1 METNTYATLS
11 NYMDLLLDAICVVDK
26 SGRFVFVSAGGERIF
41 GYSPHE
47 MIGLPMIDFVHPD
60 DRAKTL
66 QKAHK
71 IMSGL
76 QEPHFENRYIRK
88 DGQIVHIMWSARW
101 SETDQERVAVARDI
115 SKRKRAEA
123 VQHAQYAIA
132 QAAHNASDLNSLF
145 EAIHRIVADLM
156 HAPGFCI
163 ALYDQQSGELSY
175 PYSVDPPPCS
185 ATLPNPDPSTF
196 CAEVIGSGQALLL
209 APGTAADMPAALR
222 ELMGNHSRS
231 WLGVPLKSG
240 QGVMGALVVQNHAD
254 HGHYSE
260 QDREL
265 LQFVSTQIAAAIER
279 KQLLEGLQRMAL
291 YDQLTGLPNRELFHD
306 RIRLAL
312 ARARR
317 EQGQLALLYLDLD
330 RFKVVNDTYGHAA
343 GDLLL
348 EKVARR
354 IEQSVRASDTVA
366 RFGGDEFVVLL
377 ENCGRA
383 EDVGVIADKIRN
395 ALNQPFDLEG
405 QSVTVVPSIGTAFYP
420 RHGDDEKQLLRIA
433 DEAMYSAKKAGGN
446 RVQLNGV

>member
-1 METNTYATLS
+1 MEKNTYASLS

-26 SGRFVFVSAGGERIF
+26 AGLFVFVSAGGERIF
-41 GYSPHE
+41 GYAPDE
-47 MIGLPMIDFVHPD
+47 MIGLPMIGFVHPD
-60 DRAKTL
+60 DRERTL
-66 QKAHK
+66 EKAHK

-101 SETDQERVAVARDI
+101 SETDQVRVAVARDI

-132 QAAHNASDLNSLF
+132 DTTHNASDLHTLF
-145 EAIHRIVADLM
+145 EGVHRIIADLM

-163 ALYDQQSGELSY
+163 ALYDERSGEMSF
-175 PYSVDPPPCS
+175 PYAVDQQTP
-185 ATLPNPDPSTF
+185 LPTPSSLPKPTPSTF
-196 CAEVIGSGQALLL
+196 CAEIIGSGQTLLL
-209 APGTAADMPAALR
+209 NPDSQSTLPAALR
-222 ELMGNHSRS
+222 DLIGHHSQS
-231 WLGVPLKSG
+231 WLGVPLKSRNG
-240 QGVMGALVVQNHAD
+240 TIGALVVQNHAD
-254 HGHYSE
+254 NGHYSE

-265 LQFVSTQIAAAIER
+265 LQFASTQIAAAIER

-306 RIRLAL
+306 RIQLAL

-317 EQGQLALLYLDLD
+317 EQGQLTLLYLDLD
-330 RFKVVNDTYGHAA
+330 KFKVVNDTLGHAA

-354 IEQSVRASDTVA
+354 IEQCVRASDTVA

-377 ENCGRA
+377 ENSGSVEDAARTA
-383 EDVGVIADKIRN
+383 EKIRQ

-405 QSVTVVPSIGTAFYP
+405 QAVTVLPSIGVAIYP
-420 RHGDDEKQLLRIA
+420 RHGDDEKQLLRQA
-433 DEAMYSAKKAGGN
+433 DTAMYSAKNAGGN
-446 RVQLNGV
+446 RVEL